1 MVKFFDT
8 HVHLDH
14 PWIADQLD
22 DVLAAAEKAGVAAM
36 VNVGVDSDTCHS
48 SVKLATGHQH
58 IWACVGLHPT
68 RASQWT
74 PEYGKMLGELIKE
87 PRVVAVGE
95 TGLDYYK
102 DQAPR
107 YIQKDVFRRQLQLAC
122 EHEMPVVIHTRD
134 AVEETLKIVS
144 EFTPLPGGGL
154 MHSYPGQL
162 AEAREF
168 VRLGLLIALGGPV
181 VYQPHS
187 QEVAQWVP
195 LDRLVLE
202 TDCPRPWIV
211 EHPYGDQHN
220 QPHFIRLVAE
230 KIAQIKDISL
240 EQVAEAT
247 WANACTF
254 YNIETKGGEK

>member
-1 MVKFFDT
+1 MAKLFDT

-22 DVLAAAEKAGVAAM
+22 DVLAEAKKAGVAAM
-36 VNVGVDSDTCHS
+36 VNVGVDAETCHS
-48 SVKLATGHQH
+48 SVALATAHAN
-58 IWACVGLHPT
+58 IWASVGLHPT
-68 RASQWT
+68 RASQWI
-74 PEYGKMLGELIKE
+74 PEYGKMLEELIQS

-102 DQAPR
+102 DLSPR
-107 YIQKDVFRRQLQLAC
+107 NVQQDVFRRQLQLAC
-122 EHEMPVVIHTRD
+122 EHELPVVIHTRD

-162 AEAREF
+162 GEAKEF
-168 VRLGLLIALGGPV
+168 VNLGLMIALGGPV

-195 LDRLVLE
+195 LDVLVLE

-211 EHPYGDQHN
+211 EHPYGDQPN

-230 KIAQIKDISL
+230 KIAQIKAIPL
-240 EQVAEAT
+240 EQVVAAT
-247 WANACTF
+247 WANACAF
-254 YNIETKGGEK
+254 YNIQIEGGEK